1 MNKGKII
8 DNLDK
13 ASKILNFNLFNLHSC
28 CNILKSLLL
37 GDGSSLPNNEKD
49 ASNELLNL
57 MYEDLDELD
66 NIALILKSLDK
77 TEVNKIGN

>member
-1 MNKGKII
+1 MGVT
-8 DNLDK
+8 
-13 ASKILNFNLFNLHSC
+13 S
-28 CNILKSLLL
+28 LL

-57 MYEDLDELD
+57 MYEDLEELD